1 MAKVIVVSKTQI
13 KSEYCIGGILEDGH
27 FVRLLKSDGHNQD
40 TTTIFTIGRWYDI
53 EYRERPHKRPPHI
66 EDILV
71 LRAFPCDI
79 ALHNDLQ
86 HFIKNEISSNIWQ
99 GGATVLFDGK
109 LKWSASGSAYIN
121 SEAIPEHSVG
131 FWEPNV
137 SLLMRKFE
145 DTGKIKYSYKDV
157 ERWYNIP
164 YVGLQN
170 PISRIPAGTLLRV
183 SLARWWQ
190 KDENTEERCYLQLS
204 GWYNL

>member
-1 MAKVIVVSKTQI
+1 MTKVIVVSKTQM
-13 KSEYCIGGILEDGH
+13 KSEYCIGGILEDGC

-40 TTTIFTIGRWYDI
+40 TATIFTVGRWYDI
-53 EYRERPHKRPPHI
+53 EYRERLHKRPPHI

-71 LRAFPCDI
+71 LRAIPCEMASPI
-79 ALHNDLQ
+79 NLQ
-86 HFIKNEISSNIWQ
+86 DFIQSRFSAKILN

-109 LKWSASGSAYIN
+109 NKLSASGGAYIN

-131 FWEPNV
+131 FWVPNV
-137 SLLMRKFE
+137 NLWMKKFA
-145 DTGKIKYSYKDV
+145 DTGKTKYSYKDG

-164 YVGLQN
+164 YVGLQD
-170 PISRIPAGTLLRV
+170 PIPRIPAGTLLRV

-204 GWYNL
+204 GWYI